1 MHKTHETIFQANA
14 FSIPLKMAK
23 GRRAQ
28 NTAPNAENVRS
39 CILKLSG
46 ALKPSFDLLK
56 PISIAEKPTMPKAT
70 SAITCKALKSGSMIF
85 KFYPFLPVKT
95 KVPAQSL
102 D

>member
-1 MHKTHETIFQANA
+1 MHKTHETIFQANG

-56 PISIAEKPTMPKAT
+56 PISIAENPTMPKAT
-70 SAITCKALKSGSMIF
+70 SAITCKDLKSGSMIF
-85 KFYPFLPVKT
+85 KFYLFLPVKT